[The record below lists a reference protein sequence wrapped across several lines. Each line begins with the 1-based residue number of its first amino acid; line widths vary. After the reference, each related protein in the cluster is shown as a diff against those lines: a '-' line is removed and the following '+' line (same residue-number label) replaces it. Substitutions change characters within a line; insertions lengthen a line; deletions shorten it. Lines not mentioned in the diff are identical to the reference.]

1 MSETLLKIID
11 GDEEEAKHK
20 ERGEIWVV
28 DEDDV
33 DMDDGVTLVAEDE
46 KVANDEEKKETVAK
60 EKVGLENF

>member
-60 EKVGLENF
+60 EKFGLENF